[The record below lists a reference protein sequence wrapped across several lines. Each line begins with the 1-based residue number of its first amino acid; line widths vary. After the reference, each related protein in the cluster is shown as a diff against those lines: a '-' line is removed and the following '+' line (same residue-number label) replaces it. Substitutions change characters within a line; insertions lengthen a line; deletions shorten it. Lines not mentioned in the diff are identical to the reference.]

1 MDREKRGLRSS
12 ILALALLFFAAPTLA
27 QDDQFKAQADPHAQV
42 EKITVELLNVIGNH
56 AEQYPA
62 NELEYFAALGGLL
75 EANVDFKFI
84 ARFVMGPYAKKASS
98 EQRARF
104 AQKFRES
111 LIETY
116 GRGLIGYS
124 DQEIILLPHDALT
137 PSQRRVTVRQEI
149 RGDDGIYPL
158 AYTMARKK
166 TGEWMVI
173 NMRINGISLVK
184 TFRSQF
190 VQSAQRA
197 SGDIDAVIAG
207 WSSES
212 T

>member
-12 ILALALLFFAAPTLA
+12 ILALALVFFAAPTLA

-84 ARFVMGPYAKKASS
+84 ARSVMGPYAKKASS

-104 AQKFRES
+104 AQKFREG

-124 DQEIILLPHDALT
+124 DQEIILLPPMTL
-137 PSQRRVTVRQEI
+137 
-149 RGDDGIYPL
+149 
-158 AYTMARKK
+158 
-166 TGEWMVI
+166 
-173 NMRINGISLVK
+173 
-184 TFRSQF
+184 
-190 VQSAQRA
+190 
-197 SGDIDAVIAG
+197 
-207 WSSES
+207 
-212 T
+212 